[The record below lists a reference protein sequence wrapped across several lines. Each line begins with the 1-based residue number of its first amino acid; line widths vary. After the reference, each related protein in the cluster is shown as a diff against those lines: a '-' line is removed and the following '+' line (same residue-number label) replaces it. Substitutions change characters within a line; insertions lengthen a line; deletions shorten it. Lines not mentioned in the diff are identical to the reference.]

1 METYESEARLENR
14 MIDQLAKQGYSKVA
28 INDVGELEQNFRKQ
42 VNIHNKIELK
52 GKDLT
57 DKEFERLMIKISG
70 KSVFLIIYCSS
81 MFKKMFAFF
90 LLLIVVSAAFFRE
103 NCHFYTEK

>member
-1 METYESEARLENR
+1 MLLTAMRMYCVTVVYRITEQTGLDNQSARFSIRSAFMRTLW
-14 MIDQLAKQGYSKVA
+14 IYYACSFVYV
-28 INDVGELEQNFRKQ
+28 
-42 VNIHNKIELK
+42 
-52 GKDLT
+52 
-57 DKEFERLMIKISG
+57 SG
-70 KSVFLIIYCSS
+70 KSVFLIIYCPS